1 MNRRDFVR
9 LTLGTGVG
17 ALGSRFG
24 LAAPQETAAGRAKAC
39 ILLWMAGGPS
49 QLDTF
54 DPKPGLTPFKDIET
68 ASGARVSEGL
78 PRLAREMKKVSLVR
92 TLHSN
97 DPNHATAT
105 YLLHT
110 AYRKA
115 ADVEHPHAGSL
126 IAAELGERTDL
137 PGCIVI
143 GCDPQ
148 SGAGYLPGE
157 KGPVLFDKL
166 EDPERRE
173 SAAEDVK
180 LALSKDRFKRR
191 WDLLSALDDRFA
203 REHESRAV
211 EERRRAYERAYK
223 VLTSEKVKAFD
234 LSKEDPTRYGGTPF
248 GRTCLMA
255 RRLVEAGVRFVEVAL
270 GDWDSHADN
279 EAAHRRLMGVLDPA
293 FAALL
298 RDLEDRR
305 LLEETLVVC
314 MGEMGRTPQVNA
326 ARGRDHFVRCWTA
339 ALAGGGLA
347 GGRVVGE
354 TDGME
359 IKDRPV
365 SVQDLFCT
373 LYRQFGINPH
383 RERTTGGG
391 RPLRLVE
398 GGAPVKELF

>member
-9 LTLGTGVG
+9 LALGTGIG
-17 ALGSRFG
+17 ALTSKFG
-24 LAAPQETAAGRAKAC
+24 IGAQEVGGGRAKAC
-39 ILLWMAGGPS
+39 ILLWMAGGQS

-54 DPKPGLTPFKDIET
+54 DLKPGMTPFKEIET
-68 ASGARVSEGL
+68 ASGARISEGF
-78 PRLAREMKKVSLVR
+78 PRLAREMKRVSLVR

-126 IAAELGERTDL
+126 IAAELGEWTDL
-137 PGCIVI
+137 PECIVI

-148 SGAGYLPGE
+148 AGAGYLSGE
-157 KGPVLFDKL
+157 KGPVIFDKL

-180 LALSKDRFKRR
+180 PLLSKDRLRKR
-191 WDLLSALDDRFA
+191 WELLSALDARFA
-203 REHESRAV
+203 REHEGRAV

-234 LSKEDPTRYGGTPF
+234 LSREDPTRYGGTPF

-270 GDWDSHADN
+270 GDWDSHAEN
-279 EAAHRRLMGVLDPA
+279 ETAHRRLMGILDPA

-298 RDLEDRR
+298 ADLAERR
-305 LLEETLVVC
+305 LLDETLVLC

-326 ARGRDHFVRCWTA
+326 AQGRDHFTRCWSV
-339 ALAGGGLA
+339 ALAGGGIA

-354 TDGME
+354 TDGMAVKE
-359 IKDRPV
+359 RPV
-365 SVQDLFCT
+365 TVQDLFAT
-373 LYRQFGINPH
+373 IYKSFGINPRKEH
-383 RERTTGGG
+383 TTPGG
-391 RPLRLVE
+391 RPLKLVD
-398 GGAPVKELF
+398 GGVPVGELLA